1 MEQRSRAQKYQQLRQ
16 NLAVETENT
25 VKSRDLSRYA
35 RQMES
40 FKTPATQEFQ
50 YEKQEPVVGTR
61 SRAASEYLNEIQKE
75 SDAIDE
81 IVRANEELMN
91 ETPVSKPAVASRAQR
106 FASMFMVDEE
116 EDIVVQPKVEEV
128 KVEDIVEELV
138 EVLPVE
144 EPVVEEVAVEED
156 VEEPVVEEVFEE
168 IFEEATVEEVVEE
181 PVVEEVFEEETVE
194 EPVVEEVFEE
204 ETVEEPVVEEV
215 FEEIFEEATAE
226 EPVEESTVE
235 EVFEEVEEDFDI
247 DSYEEEPVI
256 KDHFMDDILLEA
268 KKYSVDMG
276 QRAAIDTT
284 ATILSELTQSEQE
297 PIAFELEETADDS
310 FDLEFAAEIEG
321 LLNDPATENV
331 EEAEV
336 VEEPEELQAQ
346 IEAIINDNITAP
358 FFEEDEE
365 VEEVEIEEEAVEEV
379 EPEEETVVENTQNN
393 SIISHEIERDDY
405 MELTMKLDQER
416 IFREEMMQKTKQM
429 KLQLDEYETELNTV
443 SNKVSHTNMVLNFV
457 LILLILALFC
467 LLGFIAYW
475 ALVDRGLI
483 GAVEVEN
490 AFETFAMFVGNWL

>member
-1 MEQRSRAQKYQQLRQ
+1 MEQRSRAQKYQTLRQ

-40 FKTPATQEFQ
+40 FKTPATQDFQ

-61 SRAASEYLNEIQKE
+61 SRVANEYLNEIQKE
-75 SDAIDE
+75 SETIDQ
-81 IVRANEELMN
+81 IVRANEELIN
-91 ETPVSKPAVASRAQR
+91 EVPASKPVASRAQR

-116 EDIVVQPKVEEV
+116 EDVLEFKPLVEPKVEEEV
-128 KVEDIVEELV
+128 VEEKPE
-138 EVLPVE
+138 EVNLE
-144 EPVVEEVAVEED
+144 EPVVEEIIEEAVEETVEP
-156 VEEPVVEEVFEE
+156 VEEFVVEEVLEQLP
-168 IFEEATVEEVVEE
+168 EEVVEE
-181 PVVEEVFEEETVE
+181 PVVEEVEEFAVE
-194 EPVVEEVFEE
+194 EVLEQLPEEVVEEV
-204 ETVEEPVVEEV
+204 TEEPAVEEV
-215 FEEIFEEATAE
+215 VEQLFEEVA
-226 EPVEESTVE
+226 V
-235 EVFEEVEEDFDI
+235 EEVEEDFDI

-268 KKYSVDMG
+268 KKYSVDKG

-284 ATILSELTQSEQE
+284 ATILSELTQTEQE
-297 PIAFELEETADDS
+297 VTPFELEDATDDS
-310 FDLEFAAEIEG
+310 FDLDFAAEIEG

-331 EEAEV
+331 EEAEA

-358 FFEEDEE
+358 FFEDEEEESVVEIEEE
-365 VEEVEIEEEAVEEV
+365 VEEVLVEEPV
-379 EPEEETVVENTQNN
+379 DNTQNN

-429 KLQLDEYETELNTV
+429 KLQLDEYETELTTV
-443 SNKVSHTNMVLNFV
+443 SNKVSHTNMILNFV
-457 LILLILALFC
+457 LILLILALFV

-475 ALVDRGLI
+475 ALVDRGLLSTI
-483 GAVEVEN
+483 ELEN
-490 AFETFAMFVGNWL
+490 TFASLAVYLGGWL

>member
-61 SRAASEYLNEIQKE
+61 SRATNEYLNEIQKE

-91 ETPVSKPAVASRAQR
+91 ETPVSKPVVASRAQR

-116 EDIVVQPKVEEV
+116 EDIVVVQPKVEEV

-138 EVLPVE
+138 EVLPAE
-144 EPVVEEVAVEED
+144 EPVVEEVFEEVAVEE
-156 VEEPVVEEVFEE
+156 VVEETAEEPVVEEVFEE

-181 PVVEEVFEEETVE
+181 TVE
-194 EPVVEEVFEE
+194 EP
-204 ETVEEPVVEEV
+204 
-215 FEEIFEEATAE
+215 
-226 EPVEESTVE
+226 TVE

-297 PIAFELEETADDS
+297 PVAFELEETADDS

-365 VEEVEIEEEAVEEV
+365 VEEVEIEEVVEEV
-379 EPEEETVVENTQNN
+379 EEVVENTNNN

-483 GAVEVEN
+483 GAVELEN

>member
-61 SRAASEYLNEIQKE
+61 SRATNEYLNEIQKE

-144 EPVVEEVAVEED
+144 EPVVEEVV
-156 VEEPVVEEVFEE
+156 
-168 IFEEATVEEVVEE
+168 
-181 PVVEEVFEEETVE
+181 
-194 EPVVEEVFEE
+194 E

-226 EPVEESTVE
+226 EVVEETVE
-235 EVFEEVEEDFDI
+235 EPTVEKVFEELVEETLEEVEEDFDI

-297 PIAFELEETADDS
+297 PVAFELEETADDS

-365 VEEVEIEEEAVEEV
+365 VEEVEIEEEVVEEV
-379 EPEEETVVENTQNN
+379 EEVVENTQNN

-483 GAVEVEN
+483 GAVELEN

>member
-61 SRAASEYLNEIQKE
+61 SRATNEYLNEIQKE

-91 ETPVSKPAVASRAQR
+91 ETPVSKPVVASRAQR

-116 EDIVVQPKVEEV
+116 EDIVVVQPKVEEV

-138 EVLPVE
+138 EVLPAE
-144 EPVVEEVAVEED
+144 EPVVEEVFEEVAVEE
-156 VEEPVVEEVFEE
+156 VVEETAEEPVVEEVFEE

-181 PVVEEVFEEETVE
+181 TA
-194 EPVVEEVFEE
+194 
-204 ETVEEPVVEEV
+204 EEPVVEEV
-215 FEEIFEEATAE
+215 FEEIFEEATVEEVVEETVE
-226 EPVEESTVE
+226 EPTVE

-297 PIAFELEETADDS
+297 PVAFELEETADDS

-365 VEEVEIEEEAVEEV
+365 VEEVEIEEVVEEV
-379 EPEEETVVENTQNN
+379 EEVVENTNNN

-483 GAVEVEN
+483 GAVELEN

>member
-1 MEQRSRAQKYQQLRQ
+1 MNIEA
-16 NLAVETENT
+16 NLC
-25 VKSRDLSRYA
+25 A
-35 RQMES
+35 R
-40 FKTPATQEFQ
+40 
-50 YEKQEPVVGTR
+50 
-61 SRAASEYLNEIQKE
+61 
-75 SDAIDE
+75 
-81 IVRANEELMN
+81 

-144 EPVVEEVAVEED
+144 EPVVEEVAVEE
-156 VEEPVVEEVFEE
+156 V
-168 IFEEATVEEVVEE
+168 
-181 PVVEEVFEEETVE
+181 VE

-226 EPVEESTVE
+226 EPVEEPTVE
-235 EVFEEVEEDFDI
+235 KVFEELVEETLEEVEEDFDI

-297 PIAFELEETADDS
+297 PVAFELEETADDS

-365 VEEVEIEEEAVEEV
+365 VEE
-379 EPEEETVVENTQNN
+379 VVENTQNN

-483 GAVEVEN
+483 GAVELEN

>member
-1 MEQRSRAQKYQQLRQ
+1 MEQRSRAQKYQTLRQ

-40 FKTPATQEFQ
+40 FKTPATQDFQ

-61 SRAASEYLNEIQKE
+61 SLVANEYLNEIQKE
-75 SDAIDE
+75 SETIDQ
-81 IVRANEELMN
+81 IVRANEELIN
-91 ETPVSKPAVASRAQR
+91 EVPASKPVASRAQR

-116 EDIVVQPKVEEV
+116 EDVLEFKPLVEPKVEEEV
-128 KVEDIVEELV
+128 VEEKPE
-138 EVLPVE
+138 EVNLE
-144 EPVVEEVAVEED
+144 EPVVEEIIEEAVEETVEP
-156 VEEPVVEEVFEE
+156 VEEFAVEEVLEQLPEDVVEEVTEE
-168 IFEEATVEEVVEE
+168 PAVEEVVEQLF
-181 PVVEEVFEEETVE
+181 EEVAV
-194 EPVVEEVFEE
+194 
-204 ETVEEPVVEEV
+204 
-215 FEEIFEEATAE
+215 
-226 EPVEESTVE
+226 
-235 EVFEEVEEDFDI
+235 EEVEEDFDI

-268 KKYSVDMG
+268 KKYSVDKG

-284 ATILSELTQSEQE
+284 ATILSELTQTEQE
-297 PIAFELEETADDS
+297 VTPFELEDATDDS
-310 FDLEFAAEIEG
+310 FDLDFAAEIEG

-331 EEAEV
+331 EEAEA

-358 FFEEDEE
+358 FFEDEEEESVVEIEEE
-365 VEEVEIEEEAVEEV
+365 VEEVLVEESV
-379 EPEEETVVENTQNN
+379 DNTQNN

-429 KLQLDEYETELNTV
+429 KLQLDEYETELTTV
-443 SNKVSHTNMVLNFV
+443 SNKVSHTNMILNFV
-457 LILLILALFC
+457 LILLILALFV

-475 ALVDRGLI
+475 ALVDRGLLST
-483 GAVEVEN
+483 VELEN
-490 AFETFAMFVGNWL
+490 TFAALAVYLGGWL

>member
-61 SRAASEYLNEIQKE
+61 NRAASEYLNEIQKE

-106 FASMFMVDEE
+106 FASMFMVDEDE
-116 EDIVVQPKVEEV
+116 ELVVAQPKVEEV
-128 KVEDIVEELV
+128 KVEEIVEELA

-144 EPVVEEVAVEED
+144 E
-156 VEEPVVEEVFEE
+156 VVEEVFEE
-168 IFEEATVEEVVEE
+168 ETIEE

-194 EPVVEEVFEE
+194 EPA
-204 ETVEEPVVEEV
+204 VEEV
-215 FEEIFEEATAE
+215 FEEIFEET
-226 EPVEESTVE
+226 TVE
-235 EVFEEVEEDFDI
+235 EVVEEPTVEKVFEELVEETLEEVEEDFDI

-297 PIAFELEETADDS
+297 PVAFELEETADDS

-321 LLNDPATENV
+321 LLNDSTTENV

-365 VEEVEIEEEAVEEV
+365 VEEVKLEEEVVEEV
-379 EPEEETVVENTQNN
+379 EEVVEDTQNN

-483 GAVEVEN
+483 GAVELEN

>member
-61 SRAASEYLNEIQKE
+61 SRATNEYLNEIQKE

-144 EPVVEEVAVEED
+144 EPVVEEV
-156 VEEPVVEEVFEE
+156 VEEPAVEEVFKEV
-168 IFEEATVEEVVEE
+168 FEEATVEEVVEE
-181 PVVEEVFEEETVE
+181 PVVEEVAEEVE
-194 EPVVEEVFEE
+194 IEEGVVEEE
-204 ETVEEPVVEEV
+204 VVEEV

-226 EPVEESTVE
+226 EVVEETVE
-235 EVFEEVEEDFDI
+235 EPTVEKVFEELVEETLEEVEEDFDI

-297 PIAFELEETADDS
+297 PVAFELEETADDS

-321 LLNDPATENV
+321 LLNDPAAENV

-365 VEEVEIEEEAVEEV
+365 VEEVEIEEEVVEEV

-490 AFETFAMFVGNWL
+490 AFDTFAMFVGNWL

>member
-81 IVRANEELMN
+81 IVRANEELIN

-144 EPVVEEVAVEED
+144 EPVVEEVVEEPAVEE
-156 VEEPVVEEVFEE
+156 VVEE
-168 IFEEATVEEVVEE
+168 IFEEVTVEEVVEE

-194 EPVVEEVFEE
+194 EPVVEEIFEE

-226 EPVEESTVE
+226 EPTVEKVFEELVEETV
-235 EVFEEVEEDFDI
+235 EEVEEDFDI

-297 PIAFELEETADDS
+297 PVAFELEETADDS

-346 IEAIINDNITAP
+346 IEAIINDNMTAP